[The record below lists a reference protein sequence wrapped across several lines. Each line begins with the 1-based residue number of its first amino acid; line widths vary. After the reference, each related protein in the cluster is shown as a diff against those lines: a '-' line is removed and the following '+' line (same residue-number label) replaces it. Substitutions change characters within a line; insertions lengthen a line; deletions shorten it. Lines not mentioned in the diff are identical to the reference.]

1 MGALRGSNCLND
13 LVDKVCL
20 SCPLRRYV
28 GFAEIE
34 ASSPRTEMITRE
46 REANRMTSV
55 MKGDGWVR
63 RYEGPRTKEA
73 NESSAGYPEIKVANL
88 YYPQNG

>member
-1 MGALRGSNCLND
+1 VGALRGSNCLND
-13 LVDKVCL
+13 LVDTVCL

-28 GFAEIE
+28 GFAEVE

-46 REANRMTSV
+46 REANHMMSV
-55 MKGDGWVR
+55 VKGDGWVGR
-63 RYEGPRTKEA
+63 SEGPKTKEA
-73 NESSAGYPEIKVANL
+73 NESSAGYLETKVANL

>member
-13 LVDKVCL
+13 LVDTVCL

-28 GFAEIE
+28 GFAEVE

-55 MKGDGWVR
+55 VKGDGWVGR
-63 RYEGPRTKEA
+63 CKGKEQMKAALGIWKPRSRTYTIHKMA
-73 NESSAGYPEIKVANL
+73 DR
-88 YYPQNG
+88 